1 MRCVIFVQSQ
11 AGGATGPSVLS
22 VDDAVSALTHAV
34 DWARIGHFSLP
45 GARLHSSRLCYSGGI
60 MISSKEVVPS
70 VNPLLKPWVLPL

>member
-1 MRCVIFVQSQ
+1 MQSQ

-45 GARLHSSRLCYSGGI
+45 GARLHSSWLRFPGGI
-60 MISSKEVVPS
+60 VISKK
-70 VNPLLKPWVLPL
+70 LYPWAFPGTSPQMHLVRFEQ